1 MASDYTPF
9 RKDFPGFALLDAL
22 SVIKDGAATSPAG
35 RLQLAHS
42 AYDLTGWALHIT
54 LEAGNGHS
62 LFGAAAVDSEGLTDE
77 EAHALLEQATIEPA
91 EGLVGAV
98 ACPITPA
105 VALKLAGWL
114 LKAASIVIPIL
125 L

>member
-1 MASDYTPF
+1 MYTPF
-9 RKDFPGFALLDAL
+9 RADFPGFALLDAL
-22 SVIKDGAATSPAG
+22 AVLKDGAATSPAG

-42 AYDLTGWALHIT
+42 AYDLTGWALHTT

-62 LFGAAAVDSEGLTDE
+62 LFGAPAVDSDGLTDA

-98 ACPITPA
+98 DCPISPA
-105 VALKLAGWL
+105 TALKLAGWL
-114 LKAASIVIPIL
+114 LKAAAIIIPVIL
-125 L
+125 

>member
-1 MASDYTPF
+1 MSTYTPF
-9 RKDFPGFALLDAL
+9 PTKFPAFALVDAL
-22 SVIKDGAATSPAG
+22 GCIKDGAAATPAG
-35 RLQLAHS
+35 KLQLAHS
-42 AYDLTGWALHIT
+42 GWELAGWALHTT

-77 EAHALLEQATIEPA
+77 EAHALLEQATSEPA

>member
-22 SVIKDGAATSPAG
+22 SVIKAGAATSPAG

-42 AYDLTGWALHIT
+42 AYDLTGWALHT
-54 LEAGNGHS
+54 MLEAGSGHS
-62 LFGAAAVDSEGLTDE
+62 LFGAAADSEGLTDA
-77 EAHALLEQATIEPA
+77 EAHAILEQATNEPS
-91 EGLVGAV
+91 EGLVGAF
-98 ACPITPA
+98 ACPISPA
-105 VALKLAGWL
+105 TALKLAAWL
-114 LKAASIVIPIL
+114 LKAASILIPIL